1 MARILPEE
9 IDAYSE
15 QHTSELDGLFDAL
28 AQVTRYRM
36 KYHHMQ
42 VGKVEG
48 AFLRMLARLTNARHI
63 LEIGTFTGYSA
74 LCLAEGM
81 QEGGH
86 LITCD
91 VDPEATAIAQDHW
104 ARSPHGAKIEL
115 RLGPALETIATLE
128 GPWDLVFIDADKQN
142 YINYWEAV
150 LPKVR
155 QGGLLV
161 ADNVLWSG
169 RVINPQKESDFA
181 VDRFNKHVAADARVE
196 AVLLTVRDGVTL
208 AWKK

>member
-1 MARILPEE
+1 MSPILPVE
-9 IDAYSE
+9 IDVYSE
-15 QHTSELDGLFDAL
+15 QHTSELDVAFHAL
-28 AQVTRYRM
+28 AQETRDKM

-48 AFLRMLARLTNARHI
+48 AFLRMLARLTNAQRI

-74 LCLAEGM
+74 LCMAEGM
-81 QEGGH
+81 RDAGK

-91 VDPEATAIAQDHW
+91 VDPEATAIAKQHW
-104 ARSPHGAKIEL
+104 AASPHGSKIEL
-115 RLGPALETIATLE
+115 RLGPALETIAMLD
-128 GPWDLVFIDADKQN
+128 GPFDMVFIDADKPN
-142 YINYWEAV
+142 YIHYWEAV

-155 QGGLLV
+155 PGGLIV

-169 RVINPQKESDFA
+169 RVLNPQKESDFA
-181 VDRFNKHVAADARVE
+181 VDRFNKCVAADPRVE

>member
-9 IDAYSE
+9 IDTYSE
-15 QHTSELDGLFDAL
+15 QHTSELDSLYDTL
-28 AQVTRYRM
+28 AQVTRDSM

-81 QEGGH
+81 EDGGR

-91 VDPEATAIAQDHW
+91 VDPEATDIAKQHW
-104 ARSPHGAKIEL
+104 ARSPHGSKIEL
-115 RLGPALETIATLE
+115 RLGPALETIAALE

-142 YINYWEAV
+142 YIHYWEAV
-150 LPKVR
+150 MPKVR

-169 RVINPQKESDFA
+169 RVVNPQKESDFA
-181 VDRFNKHVAADARVE
+181 VDRFNKHVVSDPRVE
-196 AVLLTVRDGVTL
+196 AVLLTVRDGITL

>member
-1 MARILPEE
+1 
-9 IDAYSE
+9 
-15 QHTSELDGLFDAL
+15 
-28 AQVTRYRM
+28 
-36 KYHHMQ
+36 HHMQ

-81 QEGGH
+81 EDGGR

-91 VDPEATAIAQDHW
+91 VDPEATDIAKQHW
-104 ARSPHGAKIEL
+104 ARSPHGSKIEL
-115 RLGPALETIATLE
+115 RLGPALETIAALE

-142 YINYWEAV
+142 YIHYWEAV
-150 LPKVR
+150 MPKVR

-169 RVINPQKESDFA
+169 RVVNPQKESDFA
-181 VDRFNKHVAADARVE
+181 VDRFNKHVVSDPRVE
-196 AVLLTVRDGVTL
+196 AVLLTVRDGITL